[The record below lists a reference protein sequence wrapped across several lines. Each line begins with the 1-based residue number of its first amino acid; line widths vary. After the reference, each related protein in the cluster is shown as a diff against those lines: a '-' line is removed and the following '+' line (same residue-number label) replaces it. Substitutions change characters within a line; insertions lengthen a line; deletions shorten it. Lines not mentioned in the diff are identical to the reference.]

1 MRSYS
6 LLNVVLLPCWV
17 VARLAVGS
25 QSGHV
30 ESYKDPNVSTWLSAF
45 PMSNATA
52 PLWTTNLNASGVVD
66 VAVLG
71 SQCMDLVLALQ
82 QVSGG
87 EAVIGLSGRDGAVLW
102 NATSPVDGAT
112 SLQASSTECSVIV
125 RSPSMA
131 GRVGVSM
138 YLP

>member
-1 MRSYS
+1 
-6 LLNVVLLPCWV
+6 
-17 VARLAVGS
+17 
-25 QSGHV
+25 
-30 ESYKDPNVSTWLSAF
+30 
-45 PMSNATA
+45 MSNATA